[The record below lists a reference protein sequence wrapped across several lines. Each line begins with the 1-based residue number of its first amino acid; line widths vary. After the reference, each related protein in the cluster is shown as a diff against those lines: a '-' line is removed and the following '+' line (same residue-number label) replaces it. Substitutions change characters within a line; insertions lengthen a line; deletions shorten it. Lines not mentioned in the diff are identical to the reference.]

1 MLYSDAIKTIK
12 ERLNIA
18 DIVRRYV
25 DLKQIGSRLTAPC
38 PFHQETKPSFSVDPE
53 KGFFYCFGCQASGDI
68 FEFYSRIN
76 GLEFKEAFEQL
87 AMEAGV
93 SVDQPEGEKRAS
105 ITRPESGGK
114 RRMLEMHKDAA
125 MRFKANLDKK
135 EARECREYIKSRGVS
150 PEIQEKFSLGWAPR
164 DWHDLD
170 SYLRKMG
177 YSEKL
182 AQECGLLGKSEA
194 GRAYDR
200 FRGRL
205 MFPISNLSN
214 QIIAFGGRIIG
225 GEDEAK
231 YINSQETPLY
241 KKKEHLYGLA
251 QARRGIASKGRLIL
265 TEGYMDVLTLHQFGY
280 DNSAGVLGT
289 ALTAEQ
295 IKRIGGFTSR
305 ILLLFDGD
313 RAGRKAAFRSAE
325 MILARGLACD
335 VAALP
340 ESEDIDSLLKNYGKA
355 AFDDI
360 AAKARPGL
368 EFCIDVLDGLAPKEA
383 VEWAG
388 NFLSSVELPELFGK
402 YASHLSCR
410 LGLDEK
416 SLRAEAAD
424 GQEARRKRFPVA
436 ECEKT
441 PLNMRDTQI
450 MIFAVRYPER
460 MDELRELGADLV
472 LATPEA
478 REFWELLE
486 RWGKED
492 IERHMSERQKRFW
505 LCQRMAPAPPLNN
518 GDYELACL
526 KQDLDAFYKES
537 QQAALSAALS
547 ASSDNFEADLEYL
560 RALQETLE
568 KNNEQS

>member
-87 AMEAGV
+87 AAEAGV
-93 SVDQPEGEKRAS
+93 VVDQPDGEKRAS
-105 ITRPESGGK
+105 QNRREAGG
-114 RRMLEMHKDAA
+114 RRQMLEMHKDAA
-125 MRFKANLDKK
+125 LRFAANLGKK
-135 EARECREYIKSRGVS
+135 EARECRDYIKSRGVS

-164 DWHDLD
+164 GWHDLD
-170 SYLRKMG
+170 SYLRKKG

-194 GRAYDR
+194 GKVYDR

-231 YINSQETPLY
+231 YINSQDTPLY

-295 IKRIGGFTSR
+295 IRRIGGFTSR

-313 RAGRKAAFRSAE
+313 RAGRKAALRSSE
-325 MILARGLACD
+325 MILARGMACD
-335 VAALP
+335 VAILP

-368 EFCIDVLDGLAPKEA
+368 EFCIDVMGDLAPKEA

-388 NFLSSVELPELFGK
+388 NFLSSVEMPELFGK
-402 YASHLSCR
+402 YATLLSCR
-410 LGLDEK
+410 LGIDEK

-424 GQEARRKRFPVA
+424 SHEARRKGGAIA
-436 ECEKT
+436 ECKKA

-460 MDELRELGADLV
+460 MDDLRELGADLA

-478 REFWELLE
+478 RELWELLE
-486 RWGKED
+486 RWGKEE
-492 IERHMSERQKRFW
+492 IERHMSESQKSFW
-505 LCQRMAPAPPLNN
+505 LGQRMAPAPPLDN

-537 QQAALSAALS
+537 QQAALAAALA